1 MDLRLNKAAIYLLGV
16 ISVVVYCTN
25 VATAQLGGFG
35 GGGLGGRGGGG
46 RNQQQQTPEPKPTP
60 PSPDDPLVHEST
72 PPPPEA
78 KLITKV
84 GWCEVLVFGH
94 TFSDAGLTDASL
106 PVLHMHLAQRL
117 EQLSRKLQ
125 FQPGKSGVQLM
136 DSVDAL
142 VKFVYAKKDTLE
154 SGRSSKQPKQPV
166 VAPAK

>member
-1 MDLRLNKAAIYLLGV
+1 MDSRLIKASLYFLGV
-16 ISVVVYCTN
+16 TLALGYCSN
-25 VATAQLGGFG
+25 VATAQLGGFGGG

-46 RNQQQQTPEPKPTP
+46 RNQQPQTPEPKPTP

-94 TFSDAGLTDASL
+94 TFSDAGLADASL
-106 PVLHMHLAQRL
+106 PLVHMHLAQRL

-125 FQPGKSGVQLM
+125 FQPGKSGIQLM

-142 VKFVYAKKDTLE
+142 VKFVDAHKDTLV
-154 SGRSSKQPKQPV
+154 SGKSSQKPV